1 MTHDQPIVL
10 TVPPLSELHK
20 RRSEKWDPFPPDVLA
35 STIAEMDYPV
45 AEPIAQV
52 LHDAINR
59 HDLGY
64 AYVATERMRHAF
76 TGFAARRM
84 RWEVDPGQIILI
96 PDVMVGIIEVARVT
110 AGTTGS
116 IAFASPAYP
125 PFLTELPAAGLV
137 VHEIESLEQG
147 RLNLQLL
154 EAVLAQGTR
163 VFLLANPHNPT
174 GHTLSPDELNDIAQ
188 LCAMYD
194 AWVIADEIHAPLVLA
209 GATHTPWLAVSDAAR
224 ERGVSLISASKSFNL
239 AGLKAALIVTAS
251 ERAREMTAQLPPMG
265 ERAGLLGVLAAEA
278 AFADGDAWLDSV
290 IRQLSQNRDLLV
302 QQIPRALPSVAWT
315 PPQASY
321 LAWLDFRRAGLGDD
335 PARELLMKGRVA
347 LSPGQEFGLSGTGFA
362 RLNFGTS
369 REIVEDCIRRI
380 AHSLGM
386 MTGTPACPADRR
398 RNQAGEP

>member
-1 MTHDQPIVL
+1 
-10 TVPPLSELHK
+10 
-20 RRSEKWDPFPPDVLA
+20 
-35 STIAEMDYPV
+35 
-45 AEPIAQV
+45 
-52 LHDAINR
+52 
-59 HDLGY
+59 
-64 AYVATERMRHAF
+64 
-76 TGFAARRM
+76 
-84 RWEVDPGQIILI
+84 
-96 PDVMVGIIEVARVT
+96 MVGIIEVARVT

-137 VHEIESLEQG
+137 VHEIELLEQG

-174 GHTLSPDELNDIAQ
+174 GRTLSPDELNDIAE

-209 GATHTPWLAVSDAAR
+209 GATHTPWLTVSDAAR

-251 ERAREMTAQLPPMG
+251 KRAREMTAQLPPMG

-290 IRQLSQNRDLLV
+290 IRQLSQNRNFSCSRCQELC
-302 QQIPRALPSVAWT
+302 
-315 PPQASY
+315 QASHG
-321 LAWLDFRRAGLGDD
+321 RR
-335 PARELLMKGRVA
+335 R
-347 LSPGQEFGLSGTGFA
+347 
-362 RLNFGTS
+362 RLPT
-369 REIVEDCIRRI
+369 
-380 AHSLGM
+380 SLGW
-386 MTGTPACPADRR
+386 TSVVQASATTRR
-398 RNQAGEP
+398 GNC